1 MLEAIVTTVSILA
14 MVFGLVYIAK
24 VAVDCEDDDLDM

>member
-24 VAVDCEDDDLDM
+24 VTVDYEDDDLDM

>member
-1 MLEAIVTTVSILA
+1 MLEAIITTVSILA

-24 VAVDCEDDDLDM
+24 VAVNYEDDDLDI

>member
-14 MVFGLVYIAK
+14 LIFGMIYLANMLDEY
-24 VAVDCEDDDLDM
+24 DEGDDE